1 MNYVALLGAG
11 FSRNW
16 GGWLANEAFEYL
28 IGTPEVMADP
38 GLRELLWRYQDKGGF
53 EDALAELQEWLRPRP
68 QPEYGIDYS
77 MDNKLPLRSQASGL
91 QAAIDRMFEAMNTA
105 YNLQLEI
112 DDAMGSFLASFDA
125 IFTLNQDM
133 LLERLY
139 VSRLEHVTSGR
150 VKWKGATLPGMK
162 KAEKIGRSGGV
173 EFWSEYLWE
182 PKPALEFP
190 EQPEVGLQPIYKLHG
205 SSQRRAVSGGAPILI
220 IGGEKSR
227 AIKQFD
233 VLEWYAKRFDSLLA
247 QGTRLMVIGY
257 GFRDQH
263 INDALLRAES
273 KGLQLFI
280 VDPMG
285 PSGVATSPDLKAL
298 AERTLIGA
306 SRRPIRETMRG
317 DFAERT
323 KIIRFFEG

>member
-1 MNYVALLGAG
+1 MNYIALLVAG

-16 GGWLANEAFEYL
+16 GGWLANEVFEYL
-28 IGTPEVMADP
+28 IGTPEAMADP
-38 GLRELLWRYQDKGGF
+38 GLRGLLWRYQDKGGF
-53 EDALAELQEWLRPRP
+53 EDALAELQESLQPRPRP
-68 QPEYGIDYS
+68 EYGTAYFN
-77 MDNKLPLRSQASGL
+77 NKVPLRSQAGEL
-91 QAAIDRMFEAMNTA
+91 QAAINRMFEAMNAA
-105 YNLQLEI
+105 YNSQHEV

-139 VSRLEHVTSGR
+139 VPRLEYMTAGR
-150 VKWKGATLPGMK
+150 VKWKGATLPGMN

-205 SSQRRAVSGGAPILI
+205 SSQWRAVSGGAPILI

-257 GFRDQH
+257 G
-263 INDALLRAES
+263 
-273 KGLQLFI
+273 
-280 VDPMG
+280 
-285 PSGVATSPDLKAL
+285 
-298 AERTLIGA
+298 
-306 SRRPIRETMRG
+306 
-317 DFAERT
+317 
-323 KIIRFFEG
+323 